1 MGRCEGS
8 SPQFPGRRGAIC
20 ARKSNKGNLYRARNR
35 VCSGFD
41 IPALTPKLSEM
52 ISESSR
58 SRNPAGHAGLL
69 QNLFALVNA
78 LAEFFESRFALLAEE
93 SKAAAVQLL
102 ILAGC
107 IVFAV
112 LLCALGYVFL
122 ITGAVVGLAHL
133 AGISWPWIALAAA
146 ALHFII
152 ALVLL
157 LIAWS
162 RITKPFF
169 RVTLA
174 ELRKDREWL
183 RSLDTTNQSTN

>member
-1 MGRCEGS
+1 
-8 SPQFPGRRGAIC
+8 
-20 ARKSNKGNLYRARNR
+20 
-35 VCSGFD
+35 
-41 IPALTPKLSEM
+41 M

-58 SRNPAGHAGLL
+58 SRSPAGHAGLF
-69 QNLFALVNA
+69 QNLFALASA

-93 SKAAAVQLL
+93 SKAAAVQML

-107 IVFAV
+107 LIFAV

-146 ALHFII
+146 GLHFMI

-157 LIAWS
+157 LIARS

-169 RVTLA
+169 RATLA
-174 ELRKDREWL
+174 ELKKDREWL
-183 RSLDTTNQSTN
+183 RNLEATNQSTN